1 MNKREAFVEQ
11 IRAERAYVY
20 ESMLTC
26 SGHTLEGKHFLMLT
40 QEELD
45 AFCAESPAFQK
56 FFEEATAL
64 KKETGEDPPSL
75 PAPYQPDWDNAILG
89 FLREYGFV
97 PQEEKSHR
105 HRRSFPKSKR
115 RFKR

>member
-1 MNKREAFVEQ
+1 MHTKEDLIEY

-26 SGHTLEGKHFLMLT
+26 SGHNLEGKHFLMLT

-45 AFCAESPAFQK
+45 TFCAESPAFQK

-64 KKETGEDPPSL
+64 KLETGEAPPSL
-75 PAPYQPDWDNAILG
+75 PSPYNPDWDAAILG
-89 FLREYGFV
+89 FLRECGLV
-97 PQEEKSHR
+97 PKEKKSHR
-105 HRRSFPKSKR
+105 QNHR
-115 RFKR
+115 